1 VKIKNEYDAFV
12 FGGFHLIH
20 QGERL
25 YGQLPKVFSIKSC
38 SNETGKEKSAFPKN
52 SKKTTEHVNEDS
64 QEISLR
70 YTPGSVEK
78 HSLFDLDNGQ
88 WDNPALRQLLEK
100 VLPTNERFHD
110 FPVEHT
116 FPRVGKRKLLLNARR
131 LIRATGETALI
142 LLAMEDITTREERG
156 S

>member
-1 VKIKNEYDAFV
+1 MMQTVREPLLVLDEGLRVKVANPAFYQT
-12 FGGFHLIH
+12 FG
-20 QGERL
+20 
-25 YGQLPKVFSIKSC
+25 
-38 SNETGKEKSAFPKN
+38 
-52 SKKTTEHVNEDS
+52 
-64 QEISLR
+64 